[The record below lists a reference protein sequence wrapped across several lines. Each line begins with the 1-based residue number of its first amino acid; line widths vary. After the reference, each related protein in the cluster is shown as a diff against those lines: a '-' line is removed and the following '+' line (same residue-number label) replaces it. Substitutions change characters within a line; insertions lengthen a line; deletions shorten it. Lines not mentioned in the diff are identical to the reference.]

1 MIRFLLNPGGGRGRA
16 ARSAA
21 RLSELAAAAG
31 AELVQSLDA
40 ADLTTLARQ
49 AAADGVERLLA
60 AGGDGTMHYVLA
72 GLAGSGCALAALPLG
87 SGNDIASSLGMPL
100 DLEAAVRAGLAAPVS
115 RIDLVRVGDRLYG
128 GVAGVGFDSVANET
142 ANRVRRL
149 KGPLIYV
156 YAVLHTLA
164 TFKPLSYTIDFE
176 GGRFEGEGMMMLA
189 ANTPRFG
196 GGMRVAP
203 EARLDDGLLDLVV
216 VKKVSRPTFLRVFP
230 KVYKGAHL
238 GHPAVFTVKTPWAHV
253 RLGRPMHV
261 YGDGER
267 LVPVGPDGVRFEVV
281 PGALAAVRPG
291 KAIASG

>member
-1 MIRFLLNPGGGRGRA
+1 MVRFLLNPGGGRGRA
-16 ARSAA
+16 ASFAP
-21 RLSELAAAAG
+21 RLRQLAAAAG
-31 AELVQSLDA
+31 EELILSRDT
-40 ADLTTLARQ
+40 ADLTTQARQ

-60 AGGDGTMHYVLA
+60 AGGDGTLHYVLE
-72 GLAGSGCALAALPLG
+72 GLAGTTCALGAVPLG
-87 SGNDIASSLGMPL
+87 SGNDIAASLGMPL
-100 DLEAAVRAGLAAPVS
+100 EMEAAVAAALTGPVS
-115 RIDLVRVGDRLYG
+115 RIDLVRVGERLYG
-128 GVAGVGFDSVANET
+128 GVAGVGFDSAANET

-149 KGPLIYV
+149 KGPLIYI
-156 YAVLHTLA
+156 YSVLHTLA
-164 TFKPLSYTIDFE
+164 TFKPLAYNIEYE

-216 VKKVSRPTFLRVFP
+216 VRKVSRPTFLRVFP

-267 LVPVGPDGVRFEVV
+267 LLPVGPEGVRFEVETK
-281 PGALAAVRPG
+281 ALAVVRP
-291 KAIASG
+291 S

>member
-16 ARSAA
+16 ARSAP
-21 RLSELAAAAG
+21 RLRELAAEAG
-31 AELVQSLDA
+31 AALVQSRDT
-40 ADLTTLARQ
+40 ADLTDLARQ

-100 DLEAAVRAGLAAPVS
+100 DLEAAVRAGRAAPVS

-164 TFKPLSYTIDFE
+164 TFKPLCYSIDFE

-216 VKKVSRPTFLRVFP
+216 VRKVSRPTFLRVFP

-238 GHPAVFTVKTPWAHV
+238 GHAAVFTVKTPWARV

-281 PGALAAVRPG
+281 PKALACVRLQKPV
-291 KAIASG
+291 